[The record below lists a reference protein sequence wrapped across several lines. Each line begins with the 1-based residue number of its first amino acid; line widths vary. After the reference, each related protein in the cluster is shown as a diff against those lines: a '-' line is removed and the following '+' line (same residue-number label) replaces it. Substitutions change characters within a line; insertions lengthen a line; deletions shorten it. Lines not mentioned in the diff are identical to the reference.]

1 MKNLSIYAGLIAF
14 SLTSAGA
21 LYAAPGNADPDGNHV
36 VTKPEA
42 MAAAEARFAKIDVN
56 GDGILNAAD
65 RTAMMAKHFSKM
77 DSNGDGSISQSEFM
91 AIHEAG
97 AERRA
102 DRREKRMEHI
112 GAAMHEGRNGGR
124 RGGGAL
130 PMLARVDTNGDKAV
144 SQAEFRAAIEA
155 RFSKADTNQDGS
167 ISIEERQAARKMR

>member
-1 MKNLSIYAGLIAF
+1 MKKLSIYAGLIAF

-56 GDGILNAAD
+56 GDGTLNAAD
-65 RTAMMAKHFSKM
+65 RTAMMATHFAKM

-91 AIHEAG
+91 DIHEAG

-102 DRREKRMEHI
+102 DRRKKRMERI
-112 GAAMHEGRNGGR
+112 GAGMREGRQPPR
-124 RGGGAL
+124 LGA
-130 PMLARVDTNGDKAV
+130 MVMMARADINGDKAV
-144 SQAEFRAAIEA
+144 SQAEFRAAIDA
-155 RFSKADTNQDGS
+155 RFSKADANQDDS